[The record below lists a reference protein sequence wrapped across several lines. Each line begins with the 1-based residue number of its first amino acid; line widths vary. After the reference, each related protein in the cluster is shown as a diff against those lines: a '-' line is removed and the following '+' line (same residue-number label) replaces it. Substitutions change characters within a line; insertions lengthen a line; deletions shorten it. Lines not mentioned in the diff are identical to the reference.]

1 MTPKEAALFLKL
13 EDLDDVQDRWEEE
26 LFDIKRFFLIST
38 PIPKVF
44 ISKLTRLKKYLEA
57 YEVLSGN
64 EIPEATEYMKNEEV
78 SFSDDVELAFHE
90 LHKQRTRF
98 KQLIHATD
106 NPYTI
111 ECIVK
116 EWLSI
121 EGDYLLKWKFS
132 ESKALEVEVVLSK
145 EPDPMELLE
154 AIKQWK
160 SSADLSTFQQLHT
173 DFSFLPKKL
182 KIEVKRLTLLS
193 NYYGEGLI

>member
-44 ISKLTRLKKYLEA
+44 TSKLTRLKKYLEA

-64 EIPEATEYMKNEEV
+64 EIPEATEHMTNEEV

-90 LHKQRTRF
+90 LHKKRTRF

-132 ESKALEVEVVLSK
+132 ESKALEEEVVQSK